1 MQIEAID
8 CAKAAEDLL
17 SKARL
22 PTSDLP
28 QAGETGNLQLFG
40 IHDKDRLIGMV
51 GIEHYGSVGLLR
63 SLAVSEDYQR
73 RGHGRALVEHA
84 EAWAFQKGIKALYLL
99 TISAGDFFNRRGY
112 KVLSRLEA
120 PLAITNTKQF
130 LGLCPDS
137 STFMGKVLHR

>member
-8 CAKAAEDLL
+8 CAKAVENLL

-28 QAGETGNLQLFG
+28 QAGETGSLQLFG
-40 IHDKDRLIGMV
+40 IHAKNRLIGMV

-73 RGHGRALVEHA
+73 RGHGRALVEYA
-84 EAWAFQKGIKALYLL
+84 EAWALQKGIKALYLL
-99 TISAGDFFNRRGY
+99 TLSADDFFNRLGY
-112 KVLSRLEA
+112 KAISRREA

-137 STFMGKVLHR
+137 STFMVKVLRR